1 MKNQSTHKAD
11 LPGSL
16 IALLGLVFVVWTS
29 VAAALPAQ
37 DDPVATATALSDW
50 QGNAESAE
58 GSSSPDDVA
67 SLPPV
72 FVFPHLALNARA
84 LHQLA
89 FDGPFV
95 RLLSHPGQSQ
105 APPFLV

>member
-1 MKNQSTHKAD
+1 MINQSTHKAS
-11 LPGSL
+11 LPGNL

-29 VAAALPAQ
+29 VAVALPAQ
-37 DDPVATATALSDW
+37 DDPVVTAVALSDW
-50 QGNAESAE
+50 QANAESSE
-58 GSSSPDDVA
+58 GSSSPGDVA

-72 FVFPHLALNARA
+72 FVFPSLELSSRA

-89 FDGPFV
+89 FDGQLV
-95 RLLSHPGQSQ
+95 RLLSYPGQSQ